1 MDICTFRLQ
10 KNQKLVFAS
19 YVCTCWFSETGGDVG
34 LGGSYLAHRFVAA
47 ANLLASASWSGHDGL
62 VLSQIV
68 GVDPSGQPE
77 TFWRMLV
84 KLAPLR
90 SNLSKRMDESKAS
103 PAGEVRRGVL
113 KKVQKVELLRFRSSG
128 FPRIDKILP

>member
-1 MDICTFRLQ
+1 M
-10 KNQKLVFAS
+10 
-19 YVCTCWFSETGGDVG
+19 CTCWFSETGGDVG
-34 LGGSYLAHRFVAA
+34 LGGSYLARRFVAA

-90 SNLSKRMDESKAS
+90 SNLSKRMDESKKNES
-103 PAGEVRRGVL
+103 GWGKTGVL
-113 KKVQKVELLRFRSSG
+113 KKVQKS
-128 FPRIDKILP
+128 